1 MTFSRAKP
9 AGWTDDI
16 DTITA
21 AQVNQID
28 TNQSRALDGTAG
40 GTYSPVP
47 PLNIN
52 GLTATTIGVFTRGPL
67 AQHPMRFD
75 TTTILDTALPQILDT
90 QPVDIFY
97 IDTWGSFAN
106 SLDLILGIGSS
117 AIGPIRGQVIT
128 IAVPIAN
135 GNTITFYVEGSYPGA
150 PFATIQGV
158 YSFQAG
164 GSPLYAKFIYD
175 GSTWRSLEFSGDVSG

>member
-75 TTTILDTALPQILDT
+75 TTTILDTALAQVLDT

-97 IDTWGSFAN
+97 IDTWASGPFAN
-106 SLDLILGIGSS
+106 SLDLELGILSP
-117 AIGPIRGQVIT
+117 AIAPIRGQVVT
-128 IAVPIAN
+128 IAVPAAN
-135 GNTITFYVEGSYPGA
+135 GSTIDIKPEGGGVI
-150 PFATIQGV
+150 ATIPAA
-158 YSFQAG
+158 YSLQAA

-175 GSTWRSLEFSGDVSG
+175 GSTWRRLEFSGDVSG

>member
-21 AQVNQID
+21 AQINQID

-67 AQHPMRFD
+67 AQHPMRID
-75 TTTILDTALPQILDT
+75 TATIIDTALTQVLDT

-97 IDTWGSFAN
+97 IDTWASGPFAN
-106 SLDLILGIGSS
+106 SLNLELGILSP
-117 AIGPIRGQVIT
+117 AIAPIRGQVVT
-128 IAVPIAN
+128 IAVPAKSANQVDISPEGGAVIA
-135 GNTITFYVEGSYPGA
+135 TITTLPYTNQLNGPV
-150 PFATIQGV
+150 
-158 YSFQAG
+158 
-164 GSPLYAKFIYD
+164 YAKFIYD
-175 GSTWRSLEFSGDVSG
+175 GSTWRPLEYSGDTQG